1 MKASLSHTLQAQIV
15 DWDRPMDE
23 ASITARLDTLDLR
36 DGEQRQ
42 LVVDTLDVLAEEL
55 VGRVEHRDADLKD
68 RIQALRRAVLAAG
81 GPSAS
86 GALDPGEASRPSATV
101 GHRESPDREGQP

>member
-1 MKASLSHTLQAQIV
+1 MKASLTSTLRAQIV

-23 ASITARLDTLDLR
+23 AAIAARLDALDLQ
-36 DGEQRQ
+36 DVEQRQ
-42 LVVDTLDVLAEEL
+42 MVVETLDVLAEEL
-55 VGRVEHRDADLKD
+55 VGRAGHLDADLKA

-81 GPSAS
+81 GLAAS
-86 GALDPGEASRPSATV
+86 GAFDPGEVSGPSGTV